1 MRERDELGRPLCR
14 LDRRDSRHAEHVAFR
29 GRSCL
34 DEGERGG
41 LHRDGTGGAGDPGRL
56 GLFSHIDHAGRTLFV
71 EMRESHVSHPPSAR
85 TRAGIPGWTVNSPRG
100 TAPGLRYHTAVR
112 RLICLL
118 AAALLASGAPAQPN
132 VYRSIPP
139 SERDDARPP
148 ASAPNLPPTPNLP
161 PNLPDLGES
170 AQAELTPQLERR
182 IGESIMREIRRD
194 PNYVDDPEV

>member
-1 MRERDELGRPLCR
+1 MGERDELGRPLCR
-14 LDRRDSRHAEHVAFR
+14 LDCRDARYPQHVAFR
-29 GRSCL
+29 GRSRL
-34 DEGERGG
+34 DQGERGG
-41 LHRDGTGGAGDPGRL
+41 LHRDRPGGAGDPRCL
-56 GLFSHIDHAGRTLFV
+56 GLFADIDHAGRTLLV
-71 EMRESHVSHPPSAR
+71 EMRESHVSPPTLRSGR
-85 TRAGIPGWTVNSPRG
+85 SGIPCWTVNSPRG

-118 AAALLASGAPAQPN
+118 AAALLASSALAQPN

-148 ASAPNLPPTPNLP
+148 APAPDLPPTPNLP

-194 PNYVDDPEV
+194 